1 MNLFNKFF
9 RKDISVINWD
19 EVKNSDKAFPKHS
32 FSILKLTM
40 KNGEMGTGWV
50 DKGYKNYEYKEF
62 CPYNIQIEVDLTD
75 EIAIN
80 NSDLDMGT
88 IEDFFSN
95 ALNKICVCHLV
106 SRLVSN
112 KGMDIIIYAELEKP
126 ITEYLEKINNDLDRP
141 VSFNYK
147 SLHDPRWTKINR
159 LF

>member
-9 RKDISVINWD
+9 SQDKSVINWD

-50 DKGYKNYEYKEF
+50 NKGYKNYHYKEF
-62 CPYNIQIEVDLTD
+62 CPYNIQIKVDLTD

-88 IEDFFSN
+88 VEDFFSDE
-95 ALNKICVCHLV
+95 LNKICICHMV
-106 SRLVSN
+106 SRVISD
-112 KGMDIIIYAELEKP
+112 KGMDIIIYAELEEP
-126 ITEYLEKINNDLDRP
+126 ITDYLEKINNDVNRL

-147 SLHDPRWTKINR
+147 LFYDPSWTKINK
-159 LF
+159 LL